1 LSGEKVPNDEATM
14 TDAADSPTVGQPAA
28 AAPPPHPWRVIP
40 ILAYAVLVVVA
51 WAGLELY
58 GLGKA
63 PFHTKGEPRE
73 GLVVWEM
80 THGGGWMLPRRNGVE
95 LPSKPPLFHWL
106 GAVTSLLHGAT
117 DEWSI
122 RFPSAALSG
131 IALLCVFAAGTS
143 LWSARAGACSA
154 LALMTTFE
162 WARAATGARVD
173 MTLTFGLQLA
183 FLSLLFFLRGGG
195 TKWLI
200 ALYAGISLAV
210 LGKGPVG
217 VILPGLVALVMIA
230 LRRDLGLLRRL
241 RLGYGAATVSV
252 VAGSWYVMALALG
265 GWEFFRK
272 QVLAENVFTFL
283 DSADLSTRLGA
294 GGHHHSVLY
303 LLGALLL
310 NVLPWT
316 LFLPGVAARLWRQR
330 RDLASTDARVF
341 LLIWIAIVFGF
352 YAVAASKRSVYLLAL
367 YPAVALL
374 LGWWWDERA
383 LATPEESRWLT
394 QLTRIVG
401 WALMSVLALLLL
413 AGLLES
419 LGAPLAR
426 VAAQWLP
433 PEIQPYAPWVGEA
446 VRAQRWLV
454 LGSLLFAMFS
464 LWVVIRAA
472 RAASWMGIFTGVF
485 GAVAALTVSV
495 SQALL
500 PGIAQHQSVRTLM
513 ANVRQVVA
521 PTEDLF
527 FFHTFDYGAVF
538 YWQGHIASYEGPWP
552 EGAPRYLL
560 MQEDEWEQIEA
571 AVKDTYARINFANDD
586 NIGELGRLVLIQR
599 IGAE

>member
-1 LSGEKVPNDEATM
+1 M
-14 TDAADSPTVGQPAA
+14 TDAADSPTPGQPAA

-40 ILAYAVLVVVA
+40 VLAYAGLVVVA

-58 GLGKA
+58 GLGRA

-80 THGGGWMLPRRNGVE
+80 THGGGWILPRRNGVE

-122 RFPSAALSG
+122 RVPSAALSG

-154 LALMTTFE
+154 LALMTMFE
-162 WARAATGARVD
+162 WARAATDARVD

-183 FLSLLFFLRGGG
+183 FLSLLFFLRGGS

-241 RLGYGAATVSV
+241 HLGYGAVTVSV
-252 VAGSWYVMALALG
+252 VAGSWYVMALLLG

-272 QVLAENVFTFL
+272 QVLAENIFTFL
-283 DSADLSTRLGA
+283 DRAEIGKPLGA
-294 GGHHHSVLY
+294 GGHRHSVLY

-374 LGWWWDERA
+374 LGWWWDEQTR
-383 LATPEESRWLT
+383 TSPEESRGLR
-394 QLTRIVG
+394 QLTRVIG
-401 WALMSVLALLLL
+401 WALMGVLALLFV
-413 AGLLES
+413 AALLES

-426 VAAQWLP
+426 VAARWLP
-433 PEIQPYAPWVGEA
+433 PAIQPYAPWAGET

-454 LGSLLFAMFS
+454 LGSLLFATFS
-464 LWVVIRAA
+464 LWIMMRAA
-472 RAASWMGIFTGVF
+472 RTASWMGIFAGVF
-485 GAVAALTVSV
+485 GAFAALTVSV
-495 SQALL
+495 RQALL

-513 ANVRQVVA
+513 TNVRQVVA
-521 PTEDLF
+521 PTEGLF

-538 YWQGHIASYEGPWP
+538 YWQGHITPYEGPWP

-560 MQEDEWEQIEA
+560 MQEEEWERTQA
-571 AVKDTYARINFANDD
+571 AVKDTYVRITFANDD
-586 NIGELGRLVLIQR
+586 NIGDLGRLVLIQR
-599 IGAE
+599 IAAE